1 MPDAPA
7 PEWCFST
14 GRCFRWLL
22 REPPPPAWLQNWF
35 GSLRTLTVPAK
46 RVGGVCA
53 GGCELACS
61 SRRYQP
67 LRGASLAYGFACW
80 PSSSSSASA
89 PRLSRCL
96 HHHKPGARG
105 RAGGD
110 LEEAVDVDSNASF
123 AREVER
129 NVSSDNDFS
138 LRGS

>member
-7 PEWCFST
+7 PEWWFST
-14 GRCFRWLL
+14 GRCSRWLL
-22 REPPPPAWLQNWF
+22 REPQPPAWLQNWS
-35 GSLRTLTVPAK
+35 GSLRTPTVPAK

-61 SRRYQP
+61 PRRYRP
-67 LRGASLAYGFACW
+67 LRGSSLAYGFACW

-105 RAGGD
+105 RAGQPETPVVGGF
-110 LEEAVDVDSNASF
+110 LLLQLLLF
-123 AREVER
+123 
-129 NVSSDNDFS
+129 
-138 LRGS
+138 G